1 MQTHKIFQVMTP
13 DAMQHGTKTR
23 YDHDHFKC
31 NQTAQHAHNPLMSQ
45 TLSTGRRK
53 PGMWGR

>member
-31 NQTAQHAHNPLMSQ
+31 HQTVQHAHNVPMSQ
-45 TLSTGRRK
+45 KPKYRKEKTG
-53 PGMWGR
+53 M